1 MVTRIGGLSTGM
13 DIDSLV
19 AKLMKAER
27 MPLEKVMAK
36 QTKNDWKRDAY
47 REVNRNNLAY
57 SQKLFD
63 NYKLEGKWKE
73 EDGSY
78 NVDKLVD
85 KIKQF
90 VSDYNEYTGSV
101 NKKVNEQS
109 FKDYQP
115 LTDEQRE
122 SMSDKEI
129 EKWEQKAQSGV
140 LRNDNILRQGLSNL
154 RSSIYEGTSGDFGSL
169 TDLGITT
176 TSNYRDGGQLTID
189 EKKLR
194 EKLKENPDA
203 VVSLFTS
210 DSGIVSKLREGI
222 SATSRAIEV
231 KSGRDTQTE
240 AQYTMGK
247 ESIQLKKQIDAWTKR
262 LASKEDQY
270 WKQFTAMEKTIN
282 TMNAQSASL
291 FGGQAVQQGV

>member
-1 MVTRIGGLSTGM
+1 MVSRIGGLSTGM

-19 AKLMKAER
+19 EKLMKAER
-27 MPLEKVMAK
+27 MPLEKVVAK

-47 REVNRNNLAY
+47 REVNRGNLAF

-73 EDGSY
+73 ADGSY

-90 VSDYNEYTGSV
+90 VSDYNEYSGSV

-115 LTDEQRE
+115 LSDEQRE

-129 EKWEQKAQSGV
+129 EKWEQKAQSGL
-140 LRNDNILRQGLSNL
+140 LRNDSILRQGLSSL
-154 RSSIYEGTSGDFGSL
+154 RSSIYEGSMGDFGSL
-169 TDLGITT
+169 TDVGITT
-176 TSNYRDGGQLTID
+176 TSNWRDGGQLTIN
-189 EKKLR
+189 ENKLR
-194 EKLKENPDA
+194 EKLKENPNA

-210 DSGIVSKLREGI
+210 DNGVVSKLREGI
-222 SATSRAIEV
+222 SVTSKAIEV
-231 KSGRDTQTE
+231 KAGRDTQTE

-247 ESIQLKKQIDAWTKR
+247 DSIQLRKQVDAWTKR
-262 LASKEDQY
+262 LANKEDQY
-270 WKQFTAMEKTIN
+270 WKQFTAMEKAIN
-282 TMNAQSASL
+282 TMNAQSANL
-291 FGGQAVQQGV
+291 FGIMSNQ